1 MFKLFHQQEKIEGAI
16 AYYHL
21 QDWWLHAFTQEERS
35 HIESVFHP
43 LGTDPKRKP
52 LTEGKIEYSSQNA
65 AGLLHALAG
74 WFNNPQDRHIA
85 HKIIEKANELAQSG
99 SDALTL
105 HFTLQQEIDIYYRE
119 RNNDPAALGKAIKAC
134 EEQIRIAPQAAQQ
147 FLQKYP
153 IQRLPRHVGYS
164 QLAIILKKQ
173 GNYQRVIELCEQAKK
188 QGWAGD
194 WDKRIAEAN
203 QKLDRQ

>member
-1 MFKLFHQQEKIEGAI
+1 MFKLFHQQEKIEGEI

-74 WFNNPQDRHIA
+74 WFNNPQDRPHI
-85 HKIIEKANELAQSG
+85 
-99 SDALTL
+99 
-105 HFTLQQEIDIYYRE
+105 
-119 RNNDPAALGKAIKAC
+119 
-134 EEQIRIAPQAAQQ
+134 
-147 FLQKYP
+147 
-153 IQRLPRHVGYS
+153 S
-164 QLAIILKKQ
+164 QLFL
-173 GNYQRVIELCEQAKK
+173 
-188 QGWAGD
+188 GD
-194 WDKRIAEAN
+194 PF
-203 QKLDRQ
+203 